1 MSRANQGNQG
11 EMSKGKGEQG
21 GQGVTQQLKDKASE
35 VAQSLRDA
43 GSNVTEKAREQY
55 DNLRESASEYYDYGR
70 EQALEWQQQAEDY
83 IREQPLKSVL
93 IAAGVGIVLGV
104 LWRR

>member
-11 EMSKGKGEQG
+11 EMSKDKGGEG
-21 GQGVTQQLKDKASE
+21 EGATSQLKDQASQM
-35 VAQSLRDA
+35 AQSLRDM
-43 GSNVTEKAREQY
+43 GGTVTQAAREQY
-55 DNLRESASEYYDYGR
+55 DNLRESATEYYDYGR
-70 EQALEWQQQAEDY
+70 ERAQEWQQQAEEY